1 MLLTWLLYL
10 HVVPDAQVVHPVQ
23 PCPPHCAYCAA
34 TQPPVPVDVVVVVGG
49 FVEVDSV
56 VGFVVVVVVV
66 VVGLALD
73 VGGGELPLVEDE
85 GAGPE
90 EAPLQDQTAGPGT
103 V

>member
-1 MLLTWLLYL
+1 M
-10 HVVPDAQVVHPVQ
+10 HPVQ

-34 TQPPVPVDVVVVVGG
+34 TQPPEPLVVVVAG

-56 VGFVVVVVVV
+56 VGFVEVVD
-66 VVGLALD
+66 GLTLD
-73 VGGGELPLVEDE
+73 VGGGELPVVEDD